1 MKKTILLTNDA
12 DIIEFS
18 IIQYFYQ
25 KNYEVPLIYYLS
37 SEACNQITGS
47 NIPISSAWTL
57 Q

>member
-1 MKKTILLTNDA
+1 MKKTILVTNDA

-25 KNYEVPLIYYLS
+25 KNYKVLLIYYLS
-37 SEACNQITGS
+37 LESTNQIAGS
-47 NIPISSAWTL
+47 NIANDSIWTS